1 MDKSNSKPHKSINMQ
16 KSYMGKSDM
25 GAPMGKPDMGSPM
38 DNAMGK
44 PDMGAPMD
52 NAMGKPDMGAPMD
65 NAMGKPDMGAPMD
78 NAMGKPDM
86 GAPMDNAMG
95 KPDMGAPMDNAMG
108 KSTMDAPKDIGYK
121 VKQVSKDNS
130 IYDFNSNMKDGFD
143 PMNKP
148 EMNFDLFDNQKKQ
161 ETQQGPPQFDMSTI
175 NSPKKPV
182 MDVTGR
188 VDKTPDQ
195 QNPISTEKKE
205 ENLQYAFDVSNKF
218 APFDTL
224 EQKGGKKG
232 KEEKDYVQPSK
243 NEIVY
248 DVDINGLGNKV
259 NGNDNTKLYYEL
271 S

>member
-25 GAPMGKPDMGSPM
+25 GAPMGKPDMG
-38 DNAMGK
+38 
-44 PDMGAPMD
+44 APMD
-52 NAMGKPDMGAPMD
+52 NAMGKPDMSAPMD
-65 NAMGKPDMGAPMD
+65 NAMVKPDMSAP
-78 NAMGKPDM
+78 
-86 GAPMDNAMG
+86 
-95 KPDMGAPMDNAMG
+95 MG